1 MSYSNSPRPGDR
13 AIVVGAGIAGL
24 ATAARLAHA
33 GLDVQ
38 VFERHQTPGGKMRTL
53 PTPAGPADTGPT
65 VLTMRPVFEELFANL
80 GERLEDHVDLVR
92 QPVIA
97 RHFWP
102 DGSQLDLFDD
112 HEANIRAIHDFAGA
126 TGAAQFRRFTAR
138 ARDLFDGFDAPMM
151 QAPTPSLA
159 GLSAHVAANP
169 RLITRMA
176 PLSTLARLL
185 ERSFDDPRLAQLFGR
200 YATYVGGSP
209 YHVPALLSLIWQ
221 AEVAGVWVV
230 RGGMH
235 RLAQAIADLAKARGA
250 RLHFNAHVERITT
263 QSGRATGIALRGGTE
278 ITADVI
284 VFNGDPRAL
293 ATGALG
299 EAVSHVA
306 PQTRNTARSL
316 SADVWAFAARPH
328 GPDLAHHNVFFRK
341 DPRPEFDALMRG
353 ERVSDP
359 TLYIC
364 AMDRGLPE
372 APPALE
378 RFEIIA
384 NAPPLDGLKAQEE
397 FSRCQTRTFR
407 TLARFGLRF
416 DPEPD
421 RDSLTMPSGFE
432 RLFPASAGSLYGQSP
447 HGMMAAF
454 QRPTAQTA
462 VRGLYLAGGGAHPG
476 AGVPMAT
483 LSARHAAEAILTGR
497 TSTSMSLKTAMR
509 GGISTASATVADAPS
524 ASSRS

>member
-24 ATAARLAHA
+24 APAARLAHA

-38 VFERHQTPGGKMRTL
+38 VFERHPTPGGKMRTL

-65 VLTMRPVFEELFANL
+65 VLTMRPVFEELFGSL

-112 HEANIRAIHDFAGA
+112 HEANIRAINDFAGA
-126 TGAAQFRRFTAR
+126 TGAEQFRRFTAR

-209 YHVPALLSLIWQ
+209 YHVPALLALIWQ
-221 AEVAGVWVV
+221 AEAAGVWAVE
-230 RGGMH
+230 GGMH
-235 RLAQAIADLAKARGA
+235 ELARALEALANSKGVQFHYDADVSDVMVDA
-250 RLHFNAHVERITT
+250 
-263 QSGRATGIALRGGTE
+263 GRATGVRLTDGT
-278 ITADVI
+278 IHTANTV

-293 ATGALG
+293 ATGLLG
-299 EAVSHVA
+299 KPATSVA
-306 PQTRNTARSL
+306 PQTKRIPRSL
-316 SADVWAFAARPH
+316 SAEVWAFATTPT
-328 GPDLAHHNVFFRK
+328 GPDLAYHNVFFRDQAK
-341 DPRPEFDALMRG
+341 PEFDAIAQGLL
-353 ERVSDP
+353 VPDP

-364 AMDRGLPE
+364 AQDRATGA
-372 APPALE
+372 APPSVE

-384 NAPPLDGLKAQEE
+384 NAAALTDMQSPEE
-397 FSRCQTRTFR
+397 FSRCQTRSFQ
-407 TLARFGLRF
+407 TLAKFGLTF
-416 DPEPD
+416 DPTPQKPA
-421 RDSLTMPSGFE
+421 LTTPQGFDT
-432 RLFPASAGSLYGQSP
+432 LFPATAGSLYGQSP
-447 HGMMAAF
+447 HGTTAAF
-454 QRPTAQTA
+454 QRPTARTPIK
-462 VRGLYLAGGGAHPG
+462 GLYLAGGGTHPG
-476 AGVPMAT
+476 AGVPMAA
-483 LSARHAAEAILTGR
+483 LSARHAAEAILSDR
-497 TSTSMSLKTAMR
+497 TSTSRFRQTDMHGGTSTGSVTAAGDR
-509 GGISTASATVADAPS
+509 
-524 ASSRS
+524 

>member
-24 ATAARLAHA
+24 APAARLAHA

-38 VFERHQTPGGKMRTL
+38 VFERHPTPGGKMRTL

-159 GLSAHVAANP
+159 GLSAHVATNP

-209 YHVPALLSLIWQ
+209 YQVPALLSLIWQ
-221 AEVAGVWVV
+221 AEAAGVWAVK
-230 RGGMH
+230 GGMH
-235 RLAQAIADLAKARGA
+235 QLALGLQSLAQSKGAQFHYGADASEIMIQ
-250 RLHFNAHVERITT
+250 ND
-263 QSGRATGIALRGGTE
+263 RATGVRLTDGTVHS
-278 ITADVI
+278 ADTI

-293 ATGALG
+293 ATGLLG
-299 EAVSHVA
+299 NDATCVA
-306 PQTRNTARSL
+306 PQTRVVPRSL
-316 SADVWAFAARPH
+316 SAEVWAFAATPN
-328 GPDLAHHNVFFRK
+328 GPDLAYHNVFFRNQAK
-341 DPRPEFDALMRG
+341 PEFDAIAQGRH
-353 ERVSDP
+353 VPDP
-359 TLYIC
+359 TLYVC
-364 AMDRGLPE
+364 AQDRATGE
-372 APPALE
+372 APPAVE

-384 NAPPLDGLKAQEE
+384 NAAPLTELHTPEE
-397 FSRCQTRTFR
+397 FHRCQTRSFQ
-407 TLARFGLRF
+407 TLATFGLTF
-416 DPEPD
+416 DQVPQTPALTTP
-421 RDSLTMPSGFE
+421 RDFDT
-432 RLFPASAGSLYGQSP
+432 LFPATAGSLYGQSP
-447 HGMMAAF
+447 HGTTAAF
-454 QRPTAQTA
+454 QRPTARTPIK
-462 VRGLYLAGGGAHPG
+462 GLYLAGGGTHPG
-476 AGVPMAT
+476 AGVPMAA
-483 LSARHAAEAILTGR
+483 LSARHAAEAILSDR
-497 TSTSMSLKTAMR
+497 TSTSRFRQTDMHGGTSTGSVTAAGDR
-509 GGISTASATVADAPS
+509 
-524 ASSRS
+524 